1 MSIQNLSLNHTDKN
15 KWERMLLIVEQHP
28 HSLVPAIQKPLQNL
42 IIKRLLFNNI
52 LILLIQYSGI
62 NISQLSPT
70 PSPIWFAT
78 GTACAYLFLRGASV
92 LPGIWLGNFLAY
104 YFAST
109 GLWIAVNLSTV
120 LSLQAL
126 ALRWFCYRYLC
137 PTLIFYQLTPFIKFI
152 VFTAGL
158 TALTS
163 EALVFLYSLAIHDN
177 HMLHIT
183 YLHYWFSNFNAILI
197 FSVAYI
203 TWDAYFSREN
213 TNKYSD
219 NLLKYTLYFI
229 LILITIA
236 LTQPTSPNTS
246 YFLALSNLFIT
257 IIISTKFSWCEAVTA
272 GFLSGI
278 LFSFATFLG
287 LPALNTIVASST
299 ILFIQFLLCT
309 QMIIG
314 LSIVVWR
321 KKHA

>member
-15 KWERMLLIVEQHP
+15 KWERMLLLVEQHP
-28 HSLVPAIQKPLQNL
+28 HNLPAIEKPLQHL
-42 IIKRLLFNNI
+42 AIKRFLFNNI

-62 NISQLSPT
+62 NISQISPT
-70 PSPIWFAT
+70 PAPIWFAT

-104 YFAST
+104 YLGNA
-109 GLWIAVNLSTV
+109 GLWIAVSLSTV

-126 ALRWFCYRYLC
+126 ILRWFCYRYLG
-137 PTLIFYQLTPFIKFI
+137 PTLIFYQLKPFFKFI
-152 VFTAGL
+152 LFTAGL

-163 EALVFLYSLAIHDN
+163 EALVFLYSLAVIDH

-183 YLHYWFSNFNAILI
+183 YLHYWFSNYNAIII

-203 TWDAYFSREN
+203 TWDAYFSREP
-213 TNKYSD
+213 TNHDS
-219 NLLKYTLYFI
+219 NILLKNTLYFM

-236 LTQPTSPNTS
+236 FTQYPTPSRS
-246 YFLALSNLFIT
+246 YFLALSSLFIT
-257 IIISTKFSWCEAVTA
+257 IIISTKFNWCEAVTA

-278 LFSFATFLG
+278 LLSFATFLG
-287 LPALNTIVASST
+287 MPTLNTSVASST
-299 ILFIQFLLCT
+299 VLFIQTLLCT